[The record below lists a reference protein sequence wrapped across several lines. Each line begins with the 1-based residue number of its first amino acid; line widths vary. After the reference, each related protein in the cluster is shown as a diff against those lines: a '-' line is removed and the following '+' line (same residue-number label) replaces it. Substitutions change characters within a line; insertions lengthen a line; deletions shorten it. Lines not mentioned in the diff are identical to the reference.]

1 MESSRPEYWS
11 GGHLFLQG
19 IFLSQGWSPHL
30 LCLWQQADS
39 LPLCN
44 QVGPYIFI
52 VNTNHVYA
60 LVWDFCP
67 GLKYFVLT
75 DTFTRPALREGPYYD
90 LGWAV
95 LLPQTQSP
103 AHHSLSHQHARMKQR
118 RMVWCG
124 PGGHTC
130 SLRRPFQ
137 EGPLGPS
144 ELLLTRW
151 TLVFPEEFQASCSS
165 CFGLRCIKGRLATG
179 LHLSGTQGV
188 GSPSVLRAQVNAN

>member
-1 MESSRPEYWS
+1 M
-11 GGHLFLQG
+11 
-19 IFLSQGWSPHL
+19 
-30 LCLWQQADS
+30 
-39 LPLCN
+39 
-44 QVGPYIFI
+44 
-52 VNTNHVYA
+52 
-60 LVWDFCP
+60 
-67 GLKYFVLT
+67 
-75 DTFTRPALREGPYYD
+75 REGPYYD
-90 LGWAV
+90 LERVV
-95 LLPQTQSP
+95 LLLQTQSP

-188 GSPSVLRAQVNAN
+188 GSPSVLRAQVNANWPLEASNPSCARWRASSNRVIQRCRCHEYYPAEGNR

>member
-1 MESSRPEYWS
+1 MESSRQEYWS

-67 GLKYFVLT
+67 GLKYFVGSGCGWWCVWVVGVDSGVCRWWCVWVVGCGQWGL
-75 DTFTRPALREGPYYD
+75 DRFCCG
-90 LGWAV
+90 LGAGSLVV
-95 LLPQTQSP
+95 LQK
-103 AHHSLSHQHARMKQR
+103 SLDWEQD
-118 RMVWCG
+118 
-124 PGGHTC
+124 
-130 SLRRPFQ
+130 SLGLSRIHPISCLCFD
-137 EGPLGPS
+137 GATWDFS
-144 ELLLTRW
+144 SLTRD
-151 TLVFPEEFQASCSS
+151 
-165 CFGLRCIKGRLATG
+165 
-179 LHLSGTQGV
+179 
-188 GSPSVLRAQVNAN
+188 

>member
-1 MESSRPEYWS
+1 MESSRQEYWS
-11 GGHLFLQG
+11 GGHFFLQG
-19 IFLSQGWSPHL
+19 IFPSQGWSPHL

-44 QVGPYIFI
+44 QVGPYILI
-52 VNTNHVYA
+52 VNINHVYA

-103 AHHSLSHQHARMKQR
+103 AHLHHTNT
-118 RMVWCG
+118 
-124 PGGHTC
+124 PGWSRGGGRASGQEVTPAALGK
-130 SLRRPFQ
+130 SFQ
-137 EGPLGPS
+137 GWPLGPS
-144 ELLLTRW
+144 DLLLIWW
-151 TLVFPEEFQASCSS
+151 TAALPEEFQAPLPLLFWAEMHQRNFTHRTTSFRDSECWEFQSTQSLGSS
-165 CFGLRCIKGRLATG
+165 
-179 LHLSGTQGV
+179 
-188 GSPSVLRAQVNAN
+188 